1 MPSVSKMTPPETHSP
16 PTAPPRA
23 AGEASFFAPVRGSF
37 AGIVALSALGAV
49 AGVVPFIAIV
59 ELARTLLPA
68 LSGAPVDGGR
78 VWAIVGVAIVALFV
92 SFAGSFASG
101 VVSHFADAEL
111 QVSVQ
116 RRIVDHLRRLPL
128 GWFDQRSSGTV
139 RKLIEND
146 VSALHHLVAH
156 AIHDIVTG
164 ALVPAI
170 SLAYLFA
177 VNWRLGLAALVPLV
191 LTAIIYPIM
200 MRDAAEKYRRYDEA
214 TASLAG
220 ATVEFVHGIAVVKRF
235 GQLGRSHRRYR
246 DATGDYS
253 RFVTEW
259 TRETSILF
267 TLAEIV
273 TSPIV
278 ALVWLTSVGTWLVT
292 QGIAGPLDVLPGLL
306 LGLGL
311 TGPLLKLGS
320 TAQFMRNARNAQRS
334 LAEFLAVPAM
344 PVANEPVEPSG
355 HRVEFSGVG
364 FGYESDR
371 RVLRDISAACAPGT
385 VTALVGA
392 SGSGKSTLAKLVPR
406 FYDVSA
412 GEVEIGGADV
422 RGLKQSSLYESV
434 GFVFQ
439 EVQLLRA
446 SIRDNIRL
454 ARPDADDAAVESA
467 ARSAQIHD
475 RILEFPRGYDAVIGS
490 DANLSGGEAQ
500 RVTIARA
507 LLSDA
512 PILVLDE
519 ATAFADPDSEAA
531 IQRAL
536 GTLAR
541 GRSVLVVA
549 HRLHTITG
557 ADQIIV
563 LGDGEIMERG
573 THDELLLRG
582 GHYAGMWADYE
593 RNHARSLPTEA
604 RQSVVQQSVAH
615 SEVQQ

>member
-1 MPSVSKMTPPETHSP
+1 M
-16 PTAPPRA
+16 
-23 AGEASFFAPVRGSF
+23 RGSF
-37 AGIVALSALGAV
+37 AGIVALSALGAA

-68 LSGAPVDGGR
+68 LSGTPVDGGR
-78 VWAIVGVAIVALFV
+78 VWAIVGIAVAALLV
-92 SFAGSFASG
+92 SFAGSFSSG

-253 RFVTEW
+253 RFVAEW
-259 TRETSILF
+259 TRETSVLF
-267 TLAEIV
+267 TLAEII

-278 ALVWLTSVGTWLVT
+278 ALVWLTGVGTWLVA
-292 QGIAGPLDVLPGLL
+292 QGIAGPLDILPGLL

-344 PVANEPVEPSG
+344 PLATEPVEPSG

-422 RGLKQSSLYESV
+422 RALRQSALYESV

-536 GTLAR
+536 GALAR

-557 ADQIIV
+557 ADQILV